1 MIAPVPPP
9 YGGISN
15 WYLLCKAYIQENLP
29 NVEMT
34 TINTAPGTRSTE
46 GRNIW
51 DRIIKGGFDLIK
63 KQKELQLLI
72 KQNKPDIIHMTTS
85 GQFALI
91 RDIVLLKT
99 ANAHG
104 IPAVYHIRFGRIPE
118 ISKKNT
124 LEWKL
129 IKKAMSLSR
138 ITIAIDFVTFSTIKE
153 KGPGVNVRLIPNPI
167 DFSKL
172 PPLKKSH
179 NNEIVFLG
187 WVIKTKGVEELLKA
201 WNTVGRE
208 YSDYLLN
215 IVGPGNDE
223 YTNFLKQK
231 CSVANVCFSG
241 ELSHEK
247 AMNLISKCGIFI
259 LPSYT
264 EGFPNAVLE
273 AMALGRPIIAC
284 GVGAIPDML
293 SGDCGITIK
302 PGSSNEIEAAL
313 KTMLENPEKAAI
325 FGDKAR
331 SKALAE
337 YSVSRVFEKYL
348 NVWSEAGGNNTEYI

>member
-15 WYLLCKAYIQENLP
+15 WYLLCKEYIECSLP
-29 NVEMT
+29 NVEMI
-34 TINTAPGTRSTE
+34 TINIAPAKRSTE

-51 DRIIKGGFDLIK
+51 DRVIGGGFDLII
-63 KQKELQLLI
+63 KQKALRRLI
-72 KQNKPDIIHMTTS
+72 KRDKPDIIHMTTS
-85 GQFALI
+85 GELALI

-99 ANAHG
+99 AKARG
-104 IPAVYHIRFGRIPE
+104 IPTVYHIRFGRIPK
-118 ISKKNT
+118 ISGKNT

-129 IKKAMSLSR
+129 IKKAMSLSSL
-138 ITIAIDFVTFSTIKE
+138 TIAIDFRTFSTIKE
-153 KGPGVNVRLIPNPI
+153 KAPDVSVSLIPNPI

-172 PPLKKSH
+172 PPLEKNR

-187 WVIKTKGVEELLKA
+187 WIIKTKGVEELIKA
-201 WNTVGRE
+201 WNAVGRE

-215 IVGPGNDE
+215 IIGPGNDE
-223 YTNFLKQK
+223 YIKSLKQK
-231 CSVANVCFSG
+231 CTVPNVCFSG
-241 ELSHEK
+241 ELAHEK
-247 AMNLISKCGIFI
+247 AINLISQCCIFI

-284 GVGAIPDML
+284 DVGAIPDML

-302 PGSSNEIEAAL
+302 SKSSKEIENAL
-313 KTMLENPEKAAI
+313 KTMLESPEKAAI
-325 FGDKAR
+325 FGEKAR
-331 SKALAE
+331 SKAFSE
-337 YSVSRVFEKYL
+337 YSVNRVFEKYL
-348 NVWSEAGGNNTEYI
+348 NAWSEVSGVLI